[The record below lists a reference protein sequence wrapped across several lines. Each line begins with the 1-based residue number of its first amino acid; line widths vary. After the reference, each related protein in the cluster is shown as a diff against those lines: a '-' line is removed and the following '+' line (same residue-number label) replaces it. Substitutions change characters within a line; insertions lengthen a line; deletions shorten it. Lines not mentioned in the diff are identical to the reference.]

1 MIVDTPMSENSK
13 SQQESKKSSDWPTSS
28 QSDKGKDQSE
38 QSEEN
43 PVICS
48 FSGSLSDQN
57 QVKKPHVFKDKKKSD
72 FNP

>member
-57 QVKKPHVFKDKKKSD
+57 
-72 FNP
+72 